1 MLKIKDP
8 NVSIRVIRREATSVR
23 YFYGEVNR
31 SPQGVFGQRVM
42 VLIYSEHVTRVFS
55 QSGDGGR
62 RT

>member
-31 SPQGVFGQRVM
+31 SPHGVFGQRVM
-42 VLIYSEHVTRVFS
+42 ALIYSEHVTRVFS